1 MTAPAGVQRRAGS
14 SVPRGPEEA
23 LLVACA
29 RPPATTEVSPE
40 LAALATDPRVH
51 WPATGAA
58 AVWQGVAPRLA
69 RSLVVN
75 DAIGVVPRPVD
86 ERLQSAYFSTMARN
100 LALRSELERV
110 VAELHRH
117 DVDVVLLKGAALVPL
132 VHRDPGVRPM
142 EDLDL
147 LVRRDDLARADGAIR
162 SLGYRAA
169 ATAPVADT
177 GHGATRVQFEPHHL
191 PPLVRADGTVT
202 IELHHQLGSSDSVLD
217 FDVAGLWDRAV
228 PCAAGAIECAR
239 PSDEDL
245 LVHLCLHFLVD
256 RVRQFSRRALGQL
269 CDVAATID
277 TLAGTLDWDRL
288 VRDATDR
295 GHAGALALV
304 LGAVVVIP
312 GAAVPDSVCSM
323 LASRAGPLPDPA
335 ELVARRVMRDSR
347 WTTLERMTSRQPSV
361 LHLLPPNPGRWRS
374 RDGAPRPAF
383 GMLEGYERW
392 AGASARI
399 LVHPAELVAER
410 RFAAALQTLA
420 YPHGLPDGS
429 TSHRRLR
436 RSLQGMLA
444 RAPHG
449 ATRRH

>member
-1 MTAPAGVQRRAGS
+1 VTAPAGVQRRAGS

-29 RPPATTEVSPE
+29 RPAAATDASPE
-40 LAALATDPRVH
+40 LAALAADPRVH

-75 DAIGVVPRPVD
+75 DATSAVTPVV
-86 ERLQSAYFSTMARN
+86 EQRLQSAYFSTMARN

-117 DVDVVLLKGAALVPL
+117 GVEVVLLKGAALVPL

-169 ATAPVADT
+169 PSAPVADT
-177 GHGATRVQFEPHHL
+177 GHGASRVEFEPHHL

-202 IELHHQLGSSDSVLD
+202 IELHHRLGSSGSVLD
-217 FDVAGLWDRAV
+217 FDVAGLWERVV

-256 RVRQFSRRALGQL
+256 RVRLFSRRALGQL
-269 CDVAATID
+269 SDVAATID
-277 TLAGTLDWDRL
+277 AFADTIDWDRL

-295 GHAGALALV
+295 GYAGALALV
-304 LGAVVVIP
+304 LGAVAAVP
-312 GAAVPDSVCSM
+312 GAAVPGAVCST
-323 LASRAGPLPDPA
+323 LASRAEPLPDA
-335 ELVARRVMRDSR
+335 ADFVTRRVLRDSR

-361 LHLLPPNPGRWRS
+361 LHLLPPNPRRWRPH
-374 RDGAPRPAF
+374 DGAPKPAF
-383 GMLEGYERW
+383 GMLDGYERW
-392 AGASARI
+392 AGASAR
-399 LVHPAELVAER
+399 LLARPAELVAER

-436 RSLQGMLA
+436 RTLQA
-444 RAPHG
+444 RLGRTSA
-449 ATRRH
+449 